1 VDGFRIPAPAI
12 FLVAAATASDLIPGE
27 FALQMLIGAAV
38 RLAGGQLLSLTMRRL
53 PLPARASTRC
63 GRSLSRSVSTG
74 EISSLVLAPPSGVV
88 AVGGGVSS
96 SALAPP
102 LTFLNDWLDG
112 NDSAALA
119 ASLRRFVGTQGYD
132 LDELR
137 TDLALRLF
145 GTDDGTRLFN
155 LN

>member
-1 VDGFRIPAPAI
+1 
-12 FLVAAATASDLIPGE
+12 
-27 FALQMLIGAAV
+27 M
-38 RLAGGQLLSLTMRRL
+38 
-53 PLPARASTRC
+53 
-63 GRSLSRSVSTG
+63 
-74 EISSLVLAPPSGVV
+74 V